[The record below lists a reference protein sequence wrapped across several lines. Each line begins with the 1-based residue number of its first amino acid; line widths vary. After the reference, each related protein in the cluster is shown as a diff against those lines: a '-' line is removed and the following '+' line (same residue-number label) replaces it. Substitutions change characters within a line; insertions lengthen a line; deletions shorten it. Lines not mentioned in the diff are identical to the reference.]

1 MLNLN
6 RFSIFFKW
14 KVFDFFVIEEIK
26 TCTIDACSQAST
38 YSGFKYNWSNAPCYL
53 KSWIL
58 RSLPNTKLLNRS
70 QGSQGFCSCSEQL
83 LLVISNGSCQ
93 YYFLLLDILVV
104 PSCINYILLRK
115 YICPK
120 CFSFYRPSSYLRHL
134 QQPNGVTKFENLSSI
149 LPYISYLFLYKI
161 LCIVKKNKFRRKGG
175 CNCNNGNY
183 KWKKKEKRKEKQ
195 KKKHDYLVKSW
206 LSRRKQLSACD
217 TFLSELRSVEIEYK
231 HYLRINL
238 ECFNQLFELVKDDIT
253 KNKNMW
259 HATPPI
265 LKLAAISP
273 ESSRESM
280 TVSKASPS
288 FEIFLDFL
296 LSRKN
301 IYILLFFIFSS
312 YKLN

>member
-26 TCTIDACSQAST
+26 TCTIDACHKSVFKLTYSQAST
-38 YSGFKYNWSNAPCYL
+38 YSGFKYNWSNAPYYL

-58 RSLPNTKLLNRS
+58 RSLPNTKLLNR
-70 QGSQGFCSCSEQL
+70 SQGFCSCSEQL

-115 YICPK
+115 DICPK
-120 CFSFYRPSSYLRHL
+120 CFSFY
-134 QQPNGVTKFENLSSI
+134 Q
-149 LPYISYLFLYKI
+149 FL
-161 LCIVKKNKFRRKGG
+161 
-175 CNCNNGNY
+175 
-183 KWKKKEKRKEKQ
+183 
-195 KKKHDYLVKSW
+195 
-206 LSRRKQLSACD
+206 
-217 TFLSELRSVEIEYK
+217 
-231 HYLRINL
+231 
-238 ECFNQLFELVKDDIT
+238 KDDIT

>member
-1 MLNLN
+1 MA
-6 RFSIFFKW
+6 
-14 KVFDFFVIEEIK
+14 
-26 TCTIDACSQAST
+26 TI
-38 YSGFKYNWSNAPCYL
+38 N
-53 KSWIL
+53 
-58 RSLPNTKLLNRS
+58 
-70 QGSQGFCSCSEQL
+70 E
-83 LLVISNGSCQ
+83 
-93 YYFLLLDILVV
+93 
-104 PSCINYILLRK
+104 RK
-115 YICPK
+115 K
-120 CFSFYRPSSYLRHL
+120 KK
-134 QQPNGVTKFENLSSI
+134 G
-149 LPYISYLFLYKI
+149 
-161 LCIVKKNKFRRKGG
+161 KKNK
-175 CNCNNGNY
+175 
-183 KWKKKEKRKEKQ
+183 

-206 LSRRKQLSACD
+206 LSRRKQLSVCD

-296 LSRKN
+296 SSRKN